1 MGNVTYTIRLV
12 SVEGLS
18 WKGCPIPAFLP
29 LHDNETHVCGAVVY
43 WSDMPEGLQL
53 HFQKWLEMRQLSI
66 GMPPSGL
73 LRPGRKYFLDD
84 VLTALEYT
92 NAHNC

>member
-1 MGNVTYTIRLV
+1 MSNVTDSVRLV

-18 WKGCPIPAFLP
+18 WDGESIPAFLP
-29 LHDNETHVCGAVVY
+29 IRDNETHVCGAVVY

-53 HFQKWLEMRQLSI
+53 LFQKWLEMRQLSI

-73 LRPGRKYFLDD
+73 PRPGRKYFLED
-84 VLTALEYT
+84 VYSALESL
-92 NAHNC
+92 

>member
-1 MGNVTYTIRLV
+1 MGNVTESVRLV

-18 WKGCPIPAFLP
+18 WEEKSIPASLP
-29 LHDNETHVCGAVVY
+29 VRDNGTHVCGAVVY

-53 HFQKWLEMRQLSI
+53 LFQEWLEVRQLSI

-73 LRPGRKYFLDD
+73 PRPGRKYFLED
-84 VLTALEYT
+84 VLSALESL
-92 NAHNC
+92 